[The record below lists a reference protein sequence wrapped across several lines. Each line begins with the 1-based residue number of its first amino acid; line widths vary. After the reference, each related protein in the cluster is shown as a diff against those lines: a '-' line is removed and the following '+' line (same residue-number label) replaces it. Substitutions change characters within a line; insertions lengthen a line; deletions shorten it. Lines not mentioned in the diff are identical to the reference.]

1 MCKDIKNKII
11 WECFEF
17 VKLRNII
24 HEFIK
29 ENNDFAYTID
39 DLLNPVVYPYCR
51 INPIENYI
59 NFFPIV
65 KRLCDSL
72 LEKKESYHLEIDRED
87 YYYYFR
93 IGRLKEMLD
102 YKKR

>member
-1 MCKDIKNKII
+1 MSKDKKIKIA

-17 VKLRNII
+17 VKLRDAI

-29 ENNDFAYTID
+29 ENNDFAYTMDGI
-39 DLLNPVVYPYCR
+39 LKLVVYPYYR
-51 INPIENYI
+51 ITPIEIDI

-72 LEKKESYHLEIDRED
+72 VEKK
-87 YYYYFR
+87 
-93 IGRLKEMLD
+93 
-102 YKKR
+102 